1 MKKLLKTD
9 NDGLVNAISVLVENT
24 YISSPIESIAN
35 EILSR
40 AKAKNGTRVI
50 TLNLQILRL
59 VSESDSYFRTIRHS
73 NYWIADG
80 WPIVKLI
87 RIFGQI
93 INRRT
98 GADLVSEILN
108 SKAAR
113 DIKIGFIGGNAELL
127 NKINNSCNYEG
138 NQIMCISTEQISLPL
153 KKTIINKI
161 SRKIKE
167 LECDLILVAI
177 GSPKQDLVIYEL
189 AQELSNLT
197 YIPCGA
203 SLDFQYKLKKR
214 APVLLQK
221 LSMEWIWR
229 ALSEPRRLLPRY
241 FKDLIFFLEINYRI
255 KNESRNREKL

>member
-1 MKKLLKTD
+1 
-9 NDGLVNAISVLVENT
+9 
-24 YISSPIESIAN
+24 
-35 EILSR
+35 
-40 AKAKNGTRVI
+40 
-50 TLNLQILRL
+50 
-59 VSESDSYFRTIRHS
+59 
-73 NYWIADG
+73 
-80 WPIVKLI
+80 
-87 RIFGQI
+87 
-93 INRRT
+93 
-98 GADLVSEILN
+98 
-108 SKAAR
+108 
-113 DIKIGFIGGNAELL
+113 
-127 NKINNSCNYEG
+127 
-138 NQIMCISTEQISLPL
+138 MCISTEQISLPL

-161 SRKIKE
+161 SRKIKQ

-189 AQELSNLT
+189 SQELSNLT